1 MVKQFRNIHIYLSLF
16 FLPVALMYALTG
28 ALYIFG
34 VDEDSGASKHT
45 YTLKA
50 TISQGGEIEAMLE
63 YLKANDI
70 ALPRGS
76 EPKLD
81 KKGYLRI
88 GSVHYF
94 AGIKKLGEGTYDIM
108 VFKRSFIGDIIL
120 LHKAKGEWYFNILAV
135 GFGIAI
141 AILYLSGLIITLFNS
156 KKNRFI
162 QYVTLIVGFIVSFVL
177 GTLSVL

>member
-28 ALYIFG
+28 VLYIFG
-34 VDEDSGASKHT
+34 VDEDSGASKHS
-45 YTLKA
+45 YTIKA
-50 TISQGGEIEAMLE
+50 TIPQGEEIQVMLE
-63 YLKANDI
+63 YLRANKI
-70 ALPRGS
+70 SLPRES
-76 EPKLD
+76 EPRLD

-94 AGIKKLGEGTYDIM
+94 AGIKKLGEDTYDIM
-108 VFKRSFIGDIIL
+108 TFKRSFVGDIIM
-120 LHKAKGEWYFNILAV
+120 LHKSKGQWYFNILAV
-135 GFGIAI
+135 GFGVAI

-162 QYVTLIVGFIVSFVL
+162 QYLVLIVGCAVSLVL
-177 GTLSVL
+177 GSLSVL